1 MCVLFVCC
9 LSCVCYVCV
18 ECVICVCVCGVWCV
32 CVLYV
37 ACVCCVCCVFCV
49 CVVCVLCVYIMC
61 VAGRGDRFRSFSERL
76 SQHTLLL
83 FTPALAAFGEDVQTK
98 DLQMLTSCS
107 EGQPLMSKIQPR
119 GWSFGKTVHCLLFAP
134 SLAGL
139 GWDFHT

>member
-1 MCVLFVCC
+1 MCVLSVLFVFVCV
-9 LSCVCYVCV
+9 VCG
-18 ECVICVCVCGVWCV
+18 VCVCCMWRV
-32 CVLYV
+32 CV
-37 ACVCCVCCVFCV
+37 VCAVCFV

-61 VAGRGDRFRSFSERL
+61 VAGRGDRFRSFSDRL

>member
-1 MCVLFVCC
+1 MCVLSLLFVCC
-9 LSCVCYVCV
+9 VLC
-18 ECVICVCVCGVWCV
+18 VWCV
-32 CVLYV
+32 CVLCLWCVYV
-37 ACVCCVCCVFCV
+37 V
-49 CVVCVLCVYIMC
+49 CVMCCVCVLCVCIMC